1 MGGFPAGIFRRRA
14 STGRHGD
21 PLRRKNN
28 IRSPVYGLVS
38 RSLSRFSSKPRQ
50 SALAIRPPFACGI
63 VQMSHFC
70 QRRRPVKKNALL
82 LAVLGAA
89 ATTAAAQ
96 SPNVTIYGR
105 VNTSIESQKTTGV
118 DRTTVLQNNSSRWG
132 IKGDEDLG
140 GGMKAFLFL
149 ESGFGSDDGR
159 LSNDGGIFNR
169 ESFAGLSGGFGALRA
184 GRITSPAYFAS
195 ADYVSMHNHDTG
207 TSSDFLFGFAAT
219 GGNNNNSITYK
230 TPSLGFGDVEIAYS
244 LAASGSE
251 QPGSNNLRNTQVAY
265 NYVGGPLHIGAGW
278 AQMDDKRTGTS
289 AKDETA
295 VIRALYEMGPFT
307 VGGYYERSKL
317 QFAGQ
322 RRSRNN
328 FRVAGMYAMG
338 ASEFHLNFGLAD
350 DFSGTDSTGAKQF
363 TVAYNY
369 NLSKRTK
376 VYAFYTQVD
385 EDSNGTYYLGA
396 TPGAKFS
403 SFAAGLRHN
412 F

>member
-1 MGGFPAGIFRRRA
+1 M
-14 STGRHGD
+14 
-21 PLRRKNN
+21 
-28 IRSPVYGLVS
+28 
-38 RSLSRFSSKPRQ
+38 
-50 SALAIRPPFACGI
+50 
-63 VQMSHFC
+63 
-70 QRRRPVKKNALL
+70 KKNALL

-132 IKGDEDLG
+132 LKGSEDLG
-140 GGMKAFLFL
+140 GGMKAFLML
-149 ESGFGSDDGR
+149 ESGFDSDTGR

-169 ESFAGLSGGFGALRA
+169 ESFAGITTGFGTVRA
-184 GRITSPAYFAS
+184 GRITSPVYFAS

-230 TPSLGFGDVEIAYS
+230 TPSFSGAEIEVAHS
-244 LAASGSE
+244 FAASGSE
-251 QPGSNNLRNTQVAY
+251 LPGSNNLRNTQVAI
-265 NYVGGPLHIGAGW
+265 NWVGGPLHLGGGF
-278 AQMDDKRTGTS
+278 AQMDDKRTGS
-289 AKDETA
+289 SLKNDTA
-295 VIRALYEMGPFT
+295 VIRALYDMGAFI

-317 QFAGQ
+317 LIGTE

-338 ASEFHLNFGLAD
+338 ASEFHLNFGMAG
-350 DFSGTDSTGAKQF
+350 DFNGLSDTGANQF

-376 VYAFYTQVD
+376 LYAFYTQVD
-385 EDSNGTYYLGA
+385 EDSKGTYYLGA

-403 SFAAGLRHN
+403 SLAAGFRHN